1 MINLRKNEAI
11 GIMILV
17 LSMGAGLFYLAS
29 GHLSFFNFFVSQET
43 AVSRELLEEVPGLDL
58 PAEKLYPWWNQPVEE
73 FIQDSVQPE
82 NLEPNLTRPL
92 AAVIENHPSS
102 RPQTGLNEAE
112 LVYEFLVE
120 GGLTRFL
127 ALYFS
132 QVPAEIG
139 PIRSLRSY
147 MVETA
152 AGYDCRLLHI
162 GASPL
167 GYQYLSQFQV
177 DHLDEIS
184 RGSYY
189 WRDSQRS
196 RPHNIFTGRDSLP
209 EEARDKHFAL
219 LPAGNPD
226 SSKASVSLAVRE
238 KADKIEIRYWGGY
251 TVYYLYNEEER
262 NYLRFLGD
270 ASRPHLN
277 TAGDQLSARN
287 IIVKYVSTR
296 VIDDIG
302 RLKMELDSQG
312 ELLFFQQGALI
323 SGYWLKN
330 SGGKTEYYSRE
341 GEPLEFL
348 PGSTWIQVV
357 PQNTEVNY

>member
-1 MINLRKNEAI
+1 MLNFRKNEVI

-17 LSMGAGLFYLAS
+17 LSLGAGLLYLAS
-29 GHLSFFNFFVSQET
+29 GHFPFFNFFASEET
-43 AVSRELLEEVPGLDL
+43 AISRELLEEITGLDL
-58 PAEKLYPWWNQPVEE
+58 PEEKLYPWWNQPVDE
-73 FIQDSVQPE
+73 FIQDTVQPG

-92 AAVIENHPSS
+92 AVVIENHPSS

-112 LVYEFLVE
+112 RVYEFLVE

-152 AGYDCRLLHI
+152 TGYDSRLLHI

-167 GYQYLSQFQV
+167 GYQYLSQLQV
-177 DHLDEIS
+177 DHLDEIR

-189 WRDSQRS
+189 WRDSERS
-196 RPHNIFTGRDSLP
+196 RPHNLFTGKDSLP
-209 EEARDKHFAL
+209 EGASEKHFAV

-226 SSKASVSLAVRE
+226 NLKAPVSLAVRE
-238 KADKIEIRYWGGY
+238 KTDEVEIRYWGGY
-251 TVYYLYNEEER
+251 TVYYQYNEEER
-262 NYLRFLGD
+262 NYLRFLGN

-277 TAGDQLSARN
+277 TAGDQLTVRN
-287 IIVKYVSTR
+287 IIVKYVPTR

-312 ELLFFQQGALI
+312 ELLFFQKGTVI
-323 SGYWLKN
+323 PGYWLKN
-330 SGGKTEYYSRE
+330 SGGETEYYNRE

-348 PGSTWIQVV
+348 PGTTWIQVV
-357 PQNTEVNY
+357 PLNTEVNY